1 MDNNLPDNSNNNNNN
16 NNNSNN
22 SNNNNNGNKG
32 RNNRSIMVILV
43 ISILLT
49 FLFWRVFDRVSS
61 GREEEVTYGQFIEM
75 LDKGEV
81 GSVKIYGS
89 KIVFENNA
97 DDKVIS
103 KTKYTATRISDDSLA

>member
-16 NNNSNN
+16 NNN

-61 GREEEVTYGQFIEM
+61 GREEEPEYRMTVWQRSFVRQRQNMEQNM
-75 LDKGEV
+75 
-81 GSVKIYGS
+81 
-89 KIVFENNA
+89 
-97 DDKVIS
+97 KV
-103 KTKYTATRISDDSLA
+103 

>member
-1 MDNNLPDNSNNNNNN
+1 MDNNLPDNSNNNN
-16 NNNSNN
+16 NN

-61 GREEEVTYGQFIEM
+61 GRKRKSHMV
-75 LDKGEV
+75 
-81 GSVKIYGS
+81 
-89 KIVFENNA
+89 
-97 DDKVIS
+97 
-103 KTKYTATRISDDSLA
+103 SLSRC

>member
-16 NNNSNN
+16 NNN

-61 GREEEVTYGQFIEM
+61 DILVAVYFVLLITLSSALFSNTI
-75 LDKGEV
+75 L
-81 GSVKIYGS
+81 
-89 KIVFENNA
+89 
-97 DDKVIS
+97 
-103 KTKYTATRISDDSLA
+103 LP